1 MVRNLNRST
10 ALRRVLW
17 PVLVLVASTL
27 VVAAAPAQA
36 AVLPTTTT
44 LAVSDADVIEGD
56 SVTLTA
62 SVSISGGGGLL
73 VTPSGNVTFT
83 ADTASGS
90 KHLGSSSVPPGCVP
104 GGTPCQAKL
113 TTTALPVGDVLV
125 TARYAGDAVTQPSS
139 GTAQVTVTAAPP
151 TLTATD
157 QIGSVSLRWTTNSS
171 AAIASYSLY
180 RSPTSGGTLTKIAS
194 DLPTGDYQ
202 DTTVPTGTTFFY
214 RATAV
219 DTAGNESAYSN
230 EASGQSLAFGGG
242 STFSTTQCPSGQ
254 TCTSPVVSGSSP
266 DGSTTSLGAMTTKS
280 ASPHTLTTAVGGP
293 NLVACSDNTERWL
306 STTFNDTSSDAHKI
320 VGVLLNGPAAA
331 YMKNESGY
339 RDHEI
344 GCIGLGQPWITAPDG
359 APAQW
364 SPADGLYVGTAFY
377 CRDMSEYKVGKIE
390 GIERY
395 SQPCLHAGYYDGW
408 FGMVYQLPPGDG
420 RISGSP

>member
-1 MVRNLNRST
+1 ML
-10 ALRRVLW
+10 A
-17 PVLVLVASTL
+17 LVASTIL
-27 VVAAAPAQA
+27 VAVPPAQA

-44 LAVSDADVIEGD
+44 LAVSDSDIVEGD

-83 ADTASGS
+83 ADTASGTTQ
-90 KHLGSSSVPPGCVP
+90 LGSASVPPGCVP
-104 GGTPCQAKL
+104 GSSPCRAEL

-125 TARYAGDAVTQPSS
+125 TARYAGDALTQPSS
-139 GTAQVTVTAAPP
+139 GTAQVTVTAAAP

-157 QIGSVSLRWTTNSS
+157 QIGSISLHWSGNSS
-171 AAIASYSLY
+171 GEIASYSLY
-180 RSPTSGGTLTKIAS
+180 RSASSGGTLSKIAS

-202 DTTVPTGTTFFY
+202 DTTVPVGTTFFY
-214 RATAV
+214 KATTV
-219 DTAGNESAYSN
+219 DSAGNESAFSN
-230 EASGQSLAFGGG
+230 EASGQALPFGGG
-242 STFSTTQCPSGQ
+242 STFSTTQCPPDQ

-280 ASPHTLTTAVGGP
+280 ASPHALTTAVGGP
-293 NLVACSDNTERWL
+293 NLVACADDAPRWL

-320 VGVLLNGPAAA
+320 VGVLLDGPAAA
-331 YMKNESGY
+331 YMKNHSGY

-344 GCIGLGQPWITAPDG
+344 GCIGLGQPWVTAPDG
-359 APAQW
+359 EPAQW

-395 SQPCLHAGYYDGW
+395 SQPCLHAGHYDGW
-408 FGMVYQLPPGDG
+408 FGMVYQFPPGDG